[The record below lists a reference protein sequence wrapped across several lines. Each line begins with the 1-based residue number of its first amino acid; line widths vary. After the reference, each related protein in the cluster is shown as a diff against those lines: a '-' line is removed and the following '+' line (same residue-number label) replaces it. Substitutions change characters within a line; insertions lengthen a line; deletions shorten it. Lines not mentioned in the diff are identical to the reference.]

1 MTQFQLARDWHFQ
14 LTDKTSSTLFIT
26 LFCTNYRINTV
37 KSINPIFAVRE
48 IQMDREGADI
58 IVIGYEVGIKR
69 GVLDHLAMLQV
80 AKPEPWFWLVWISL
94 GLF

>member
-1 MTQFQLARDWHFQ
+1 
-14 LTDKTSSTLFIT
+14 
-26 LFCTNYRINTV
+26 
-37 KSINPIFAVRE
+37 
-48 IQMDREGADI
+48 MDREGADI